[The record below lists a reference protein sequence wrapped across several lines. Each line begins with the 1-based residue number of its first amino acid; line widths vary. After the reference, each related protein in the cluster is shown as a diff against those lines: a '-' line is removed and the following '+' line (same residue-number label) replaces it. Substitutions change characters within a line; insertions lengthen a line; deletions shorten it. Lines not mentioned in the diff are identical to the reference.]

1 MSMSLNDWL
10 EKSWLVTHS
19 SSKQEIEALLSIVD
33 RDIKQSHTPG
43 LEPDWQ
49 LNIAYNAA
57 LQLATVALAAS
68 GYRAAREAHHYRSI
82 QSLAFTISADKKLV
96 RQLDD
101 FRKKRHISDY
111 EQTGMVTQK
120 EAGEMIALAQELRG
134 IVTEWLKKNHPELM
148 GK

>member
-1 MSMSLNDWL
+1 MSLSDWL
-10 EKSWLVTHS
+10 ERGWLVTHS
-19 SSKQEIEALLSIVD
+19 SSKQEIKALLSIVD
-33 RDIKQSHTPG
+33 RDINQSRTIG

-82 QSLAFTISADKKLV
+82 QSLAFTIGADKNLV

-120 EAGEMIALAQELRG
+120 EAGEMIALAQELRDK
-134 IVTEWLKKNHPELM
+134 VTEWLKKNRPELT

>member
-57 LQLATVALAAS
+57 LQLATVALAA
-68 GYRAAREAHHYRSI
+68 RSKRFRNSTSWNNI
-82 QSLAFTISADKKLV
+82 VKLALNLS
-96 RQLDD
+96 
-101 FRKKRHISDY
+101 
-111 EQTGMVTQK
+111 
-120 EAGEMIALAQELRG
+120 MIIPPQEPS
-134 IVTEWLKKNHPELM
+134 NY
-148 GK
+148 

>member
-1 MSMSLNDWL
+1 MSLSDWL
-10 EKSWLVTHS
+10 EKGWLVTYS
-19 SSKQEIEALLSIVD
+19 SGKQEITALLSIVD
-33 RDIKQSHTPG
+33 RDINQSRIPG

-82 QSLAFTISADKKLV
+82 QSLTFTIGADKKLL
-96 RQLDD
+96 RQLDN

-111 EQTGMVTQK
+111 EQSGMVTQK
-120 EAGEMIALAQELRG
+120 EADAMVALAQELRDM
-134 IVTEWLKKNHPELM
+134 VTAWLEKNHPELIE
-148 GK
+148 K